1 MRLKVSLE
9 LQRNYKKQREDF
21 FRVIFQE
28 DKTFWNSSIAT
39 HAPAGELHRI
49 FLSSSSVF
57 NCIARS
63 AQCTLHIEHSIPC
76 YCYLSNL
83 SVLFLQCNAHKT
95 IKWPRFTGN
104 IRKSS
109 EYAWSALPFDV
120 KLSKF
125 LLRNVQIYVVRSKMF
140 RTFQFAAFRYE
151 SKINPKKEL
160 QSVGQMSLTF
170 LFGTILKHAMK
181 MNWNHNQSL
190 ANESKQC
197 NCADSHL
204 V

>member
-1 MRLKVSLE
+1 MQFCSCIVDIVILGDNCTEWNIIAFLFSNPDRKNLSHFFPPFRSQCVTTVCCVTHKTMRLKVSLE

-83 SVLFLQCNAHKT
+83 SVLFFAMQCTQNNQMAKIHRKYPKIKWICLKCIAFWCKT
-95 IKWPRFTGN
+95 IKVFT
-104 IRKSS
+104 
-109 EYAWSALPFDV
+109 
-120 KLSKF
+120 SKCP
-125 LLRNVQIYVVRSKMF
+125 NMCS
-140 RTFQFAAFRYE
+140 
-151 SKINPKKEL
+151 
-160 QSVGQMSLTF
+160 
-170 LFGTILKHAMK
+170 
-181 MNWNHNQSL
+181 
-190 ANESKQC
+190 
-197 NCADSHL
+197 
-204 V
+204 